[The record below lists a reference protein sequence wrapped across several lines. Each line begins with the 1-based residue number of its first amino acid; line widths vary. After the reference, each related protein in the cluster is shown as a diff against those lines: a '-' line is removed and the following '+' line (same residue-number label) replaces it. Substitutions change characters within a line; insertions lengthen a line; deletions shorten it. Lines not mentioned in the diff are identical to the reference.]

1 MNFALCRY
9 VGSTIGIRSDKIL
22 DAGFRVQVG
31 LCVDGQRFV
40 IPQLFVILSFPN
52 AMAVTVKL
60 SLSIC
65 TARRLVGCVGRMLRE
80 PGSSDTMRQ
89 LKIVDGIGID
99 VVAMANATARSRANE
114 AARENTDIGRE

>member
-31 LCVDGQRFV
+31 LSVDGQRFV

-60 SLSIC
+60 SPC
-65 TARRLVGCVGRMLRE
+65 TARRIVGCVGRMLRE
-80 PGSSDTMRQ
+80 LGSSDTMRQ